1 MADEMPRWKVRD
13 GNEKDL
19 KGILSLR
26 KIVFGEMEK
35 DKLGEGFWRWEF
47 MEGPDGKAFIYIVED
62 GNKIIGHFADIPRR
76 FSVEGRAVLG
86 TLSLDLMVHPD
97 YWRRGIFA
105 AMGRYGAQR
114 VKRENGLF
122 MTAFPIRL
130 ETILGLKKI
139 GWKGMVELPVL
150 VYPIRFSGIVNRYF
164 HFLPLSILVGGV
176 ARFFY
181 TFFLKAR
188 RRDEFRGIEVEEIQ
202 QLDDQFEPFWRKAL
216 SLNPIMGTRDQN
228 YMTWRYVQHPTR
240 TYTIFRATQNGEM
253 GGFIVL
259 RKVDLLEFNS
269 AVIVDLLALDRNF
282 LMALV
287 DKGIE
292 QGQKQGVDLLGFMV
306 PKVHPY
312 YRILRGSGFLPS
324 FKTFLFMVY
333 SHTEEKNL
341 FDPKGWYVNWGDTDV
356 I

>member
-1 MADEMPRWKVRD
+1 
-13 GNEKDL
+13 
-19 KGILSLR
+19 
-26 KIVFGEMEK
+26 
-35 DKLGEGFWRWEF
+35 
-47 MEGPDGKAFIYIVED
+47 
-62 GNKIIGHFADIPRR
+62 
-76 FSVEGRAVLG
+76 
-86 TLSLDLMVHPD
+86 
-97 YWRRGIFA
+97 
-105 AMGRYGAQR
+105 
-114 VKRENGLF
+114 
-122 MTAFPIRL
+122 
-130 ETILGLKKI
+130 
-139 GWKGMVELPVL
+139 
-150 VYPIRFSGIVNRYF
+150 
-164 HFLPLSILVGGV
+164 V

-188 RRDEFRGIEVEEIQ
+188 RRDEFKGIEVEEIQ

-306 PKVHPY
+306 PQGHPY
-312 YRILRGSGFLPS
+312 YKILRKKGFLRSPKI
-324 FKTFLFMVY
+324 FQFMVY
-333 SHTEEKNL
+333 PHSDRKIFLSPEK
-341 FDPKGWYVNWGDTDV
+341 WYVTWGDTDV